1 MADVI
6 IQDTTLR
13 DIAEAV
19 RVRNGTAEKI
29 PVSDIARQIRE
40 GTEIEDCENHIVSS
54 TITDWSY
61 YCNNGARLHTLP
73 FIDTSN
79 GTNFNS
85 MCYNASG
92 GWGNN
97 LFDIELNCTK
107 AETMTYAFYGSKAR
121 KITLHFNEWSMTS
134 TKLASAFRNASEVT
148 EITIT
153 GKIFVNS
160 NDLNLAYCSRGCT
173 RCTRCR
179 CLGFLSLAATAGQ
192 HAQYH
197 NKGQNH
203 CECSF
208 HFAFSFQFCCQ
219 LKYT

>member
-160 NDLNLAYCSRGCT
+160 NDLNLAYCSKLT
-173 RCTRCR
+173 VE
-179 CLGFLSLAATAGQ
+179 SLVNILDALIDNEGYEKFTVYFGSTNLAKLTTEQKEIAGIKNITL
-192 HAQYH
+192 A
-197 NKGQNH
+197 
-203 CECSF
+203 
-208 HFAFSFQFCCQ
+208 
-219 LKYT
+219 